1 MPSLE
6 QLVTFGVAALVI
18 IVIPGPS
25 VVFAIGRALAHGRAV
40 ALTSVLGNTLGLL
53 TVLVL
58 VSVGLG
64 AIVAESATVFWIVKI
79 AGASYLVYL
88 GVRAIRHRGAF
99 GAGELHP
106 ERAALPWRTSLRQGF
121 VVGASNPKSFILAAA
136 VVPQFVDRGAGQVQL
151 QIFLLGLIAVA
162 IALLSDSLWALLAAR
177 LRDWFSRSPRREETL
192 GAVGGISMIGLGVS
206 VAFTGDHSK

>member
-1 MPSLE
+1 MVSLE
-6 QLVTFGVAALVI
+6 QLVTFGVAAFVI

-64 AIVAESATVFWIVKI
+64 AIVAESAVVFWVVKL
-79 AGASYLVYL
+79 AGAAYLIYL
-88 GVRAIRHRGAF
+88 GVHAIRHRGAF
-99 GAGELHP
+99 GAGDLDP
-106 ERAALPWRTSLRQGF
+106 EHASMPWRTSLRQGF

-151 QIFLLGLIAVA
+151 QIFLLGLIAVV
-162 IALLSDSLWALLAAR
+162 IALLSDSLWAVLAAR
-177 LRDWFSRSPRREETL
+177 LHDWFSRSPRREARL
-192 GAVGGISMIGLGVS
+192 GAVGGVSMIGLGVS

>member
-1 MPSLE
+1 MLSLE
-6 QLVTFGVAALVI
+6 QLVTFGVAALII

-40 ALTSVLGNTLGLL
+40 ALASVVGNTLGLL

-79 AGASYLVYL
+79 AGAAYLVYL
-88 GVRAIRHRGAF
+88 GFRAIRHRGAF
-99 GAGELHP
+99 GAGDLDP
-106 ERAALPWRTSLRQGF
+106 ERTALPWRTSVRQGF

-151 QIFLLGLIAVA
+151 QIFLLGLIAVL
-162 IALLSDSLWALLAAR
+162 IALASDSIWAVLAAR

-192 GAVGGISMIGLGVS
+192 GTVGGLSMIGLGVS
-206 VAFTGDHSK
+206 VAFTGNHAK

>member
-1 MPSLE
+1 MLSLE
-6 QLVTFGVAALVI
+6 QLVTFGVAALII

-25 VVFAIGRALAHGRAV
+25 VVFAIGRALAHGRSV
-40 ALTSVLGNTLGLL
+40 ALASVAGNTLGLL
-53 TVLVL
+53 TVLAL

-79 AGASYLVYL
+79 AGAAYLVYL
-88 GVRAIRHRGAF
+88 GVNAIRHRAAF
-99 GAGELHP
+99 GAGDLDP
-106 ERAALPWRTSLRQGF
+106 ERSALPWRTSVRQGF

-151 QIFLLGLIAVA
+151 QILLLGLIAVA
-162 IALLSDSLWALLAAR
+162 IALVSDSLWAVLAAR

-192 GAVGGISMIGLGVS
+192 GTVGGLSMIGLGVS
-206 VAFTGDHSK
+206 VAFTGNHAK

>member
-1 MPSLE
+1 MLSLE
-6 QLVTFGVAALVI
+6 QLVTFAVAALVI

-25 VVFAIGRALAHGRAV
+25 VVFAIGRALAHGRTV

-79 AGASYLVYL
+79 AGAAYLIYL
-88 GVRAIRHRGAF
+88 GVQAIRHRGAF
-99 GAGELHP
+99 GAGDLQP
-106 ERAALPWRTSLRQGF
+106 ERAELPWRTSVRQGF

-151 QIFLLGLIAVA
+151 QIFLLGLIAVV
-162 IALLSDSLWALLAAR
+162 IALLSDSLWAVLAAR
-177 LRDWFSRSPRREETL
+177 LRDWFSRSPRRESTL
-192 GAVGGISMIGLGVS
+192 GAVGGVSMIGLGVS
-206 VAFTGDHSK
+206 VAFTGDHAK